1 MARQGVVRLRAGVL
15 GAVMLAAATSVP
27 LLAHPI
33 ATTAMLM
40 TLSERGVV
48 VTIDSEGAPLLVK
61 LEAFAHREIS
71 SRETSAADRHAKLVE
86 LQHVLASALEI
97 RADGVTVPLAVT
109 SVEDAL
115 DVTPPRAVITV
126 VGVLPANTRAVT
138 FGSSLVMGSY
148 PLTVHR
154 EGTTEESVVWLAGPE
169 VSTPV
174 PVAALGGLQGLAAVR
189 RDFLLGFTHILPN
202 GLDHIL
208 FVLGL
213 FLLSTRWKAMLAQV
227 SAFTLAHSITLG
239 LTLYG
244 LVSLR
249 AAVVEPLIALSI
261 VYVACEN
268 LMTSSLTPWR
278 LALVFCFGL
287 LHGMGFAEALSRL
300 HLERSHFLATLV
312 TFNVGVEGGQL
323 TVIAIAAAAVW
334 LCRVP
339 TSQHRR
345 FIVQPVSVAIAVVGA
360 VWVVQRVF
368 WT

>member
-1 MARQGVVRLRAGVL
+1 MRLRAVTL
-15 GAVMLAAATSVP
+15 GAVMFAAASTVP

-33 ATTAMLM
+33 ATTTMLM
-40 TLSERGVV
+40 TLSEGRVV
-48 VTIDSEGAPLLVK
+48 VTIDSDAAPLLVK
-61 LEAFAHREIS
+61 LEAYAHRQIS
-71 SRETSAADRHAKLVE
+71 SRETSAADRHAKLLE
-86 LQHVLASALEI
+86 LEQSLASALEI
-97 RADGVTVPLAVT
+97 HADAVAVPMAVA
-109 SVEDAL
+109 SIEDAL
-115 DVTPPRAVITV
+115 DVTAPRVIVTLA
-126 VGVLPANTRAVT
+126 GALPAKTRAVT
-138 FGSSLVMGSY
+138 FASSLVMGSY

-154 EGTTEESVVWLAGPE
+154 EGTAGESVVWLAGPE
-169 VSTPV
+169 MTPPLPIAIV
-174 PVAALGGLQGLAAVR
+174 DGLRGLAAVR

-213 FLLSTRWKAMLAQV
+213 FLLSRRWKARLAQV

-249 AAVVEPLIALSI
+249 SSIVEPLIALSI

-268 LMTSSLTPWR
+268 LLTSSVTPWR
-278 LALVFCFGL
+278 VALVFTFGL

-323 TVIAIAAAAVW
+323 TVIALAAAVVW

-345 FIVQPVSVAIAVVGA
+345 FVVMPLSVAIALVGA

>member
-1 MARQGVVRLRAGVL
+1 ML
-15 GAVMLAAATSVP
+15 GAVILAAAWSVP

-40 TLSERGVV
+40 TLSDGRVV
-48 VTIDSEGAPLLVK
+48 VTIDSEAAPLLVK

-71 SRETSAADRHAKLVE
+71 RRDISAAVRHATLVE
-86 LQHVLASALEI
+86 LEQSLASALEI
-97 RADGVTVPLAVT
+97 RADAVAVPLAVT

-115 DVTPPRAVITV
+115 DVTPSRV
-126 VGVLPANTRAVT
+126 VVTLAATLPANTTAVT

-154 EGTTEESVVWLAGPE
+154 EGATEESVVWLAGPE
-169 VSTPV
+169 VTPPL
-174 PVAALGGLQGLAAVR
+174 PVGAIGGLHGLAAVR

-249 AAVVEPLIALSI
+249 ASIVEPLIALSI

-278 LALVFCFGL
+278 LALVFSFGL

-312 TFNVGVEGGQL
+312 TFNLGVEGGQL
-323 TVIAIAAAAVW
+323 TVIAIAAALVW

-339 TSQHRR
+339 SSQHRR
-345 FIVQPVSVAIAVVGA
+345 FIVRPLSVAIAVVGA